1 MENRKGK
8 KAKWKVVL
16 TAINIL
22 LFIGSIFSLIGT
34 SKNNK
39 IINSFCRD
47 FNYREEGKG
56 EILLTLRS
64 GKEMNLRFEKSSVK
78 VVGAYGASGRE
89 ESLYIVKFIYV
100 YAEENDYEI
109 PRAKTEMYGEYRL
122 HNILYGLGYKRGQT
136 ADSDLDYEKDKRW
149 YVNAVSKILGFT
161 GW

>member
-1 MENRKGK
+1 MSKRKR
-8 KAKWKVVL
+8 KVRLLIVL

-22 LFIGSIFSLIGT
+22 LFIGSIFSLIRT

-39 IINSFCRD
+39 IINSFCGD
-47 FNYREEGKG
+47 FNCREEGKG

-78 VVGAYGASGRE
+78 VVGAYDASERE
-89 ESLYIVKFIYV
+89 ECLYIVKFIYV
-100 YAEENDYEI
+100 YAKENGCEI

-122 HNILYGLGYKRGQT
+122 HNILYGLGYKREQT

-149 YVNAVSKILGFT
+149 YVNAASKILGFT